1 MDGRRCAA
9 AASPWLRGTGSGL
22 QANSPASHYPD
33 VVTLKR
39 LVARD
44 LSFDGI
50 RAEFALPTEFGPDAQ
65 RDAAQAVDRHHAE
78 RIDRTDLELVTID
91 PPGSRD
97 LDQAM
102 HLERTDNGYL
112 LHYAIADVAAQIEPG
127 SALDSEARTRGE
139 TIYLPDGSVPLHPLV
154 FSEGSASLLPNEIRP
169 AALWRIETD
178 GDANPV
184 SWSVQRALV
193 KSMRQLT
200 YREAQGA
207 ADAGDPHPSIAVLP
221 EFGRKRRDLGLARGA
236 IELNLP
242 EQEVVRGRNGDWEL
256 GIEAR
261 TETDGWNA
269 QISLLTGIC
278 AAQIM
283 LDGGVGILR
292 TLPPADG
299 DVRRW
304 IRRTADA
311 LGLPWASD
319 TPIGAQL
326 AALDPCATTT
336 LAMMTQATT
345 LLRGASYLVFD
356 GERPDDQAAGHA
368 GIAAPYAHV
377 TAPLRRLGDR
387 FATEICLALSAGTPV
402 PQWARDG
409 LAGVRSSLLTSNA
422 LANKVEQACVDLT
435 EATVLA
441 PQKGQTFDS
450 AVLRGAEKK
459 RPAEVFVTDPPIL
472 ARCEGNPPEGQRAK
486 LTLHEANPDTR
497 TVLFGFPADGS

>member
-1 MDGRRCAA
+1 M
-9 AASPWLRGTGSGL
+9 
-22 QANSPASHYPD
+22 
-33 VVTLKR
+33 TLKR

-50 RAEFALPTEFGPDAQ
+50 RAEFALPTEFGAEAQ
-65 RDAAQAVDRHHAE
+65 REAEQALDQHHGE
-78 RIDRTDLELVTID
+78 RIDRTDLALVTID

-97 LDQAM
+97 LDQAL
-102 HLERTDNGYL
+102 HLERTTNGYV

-127 SALDSEARTRGE
+127 SALDGESRRRGE
-139 TIYLPDGSVPLHPLV
+139 TIYLPDGSVPLHPSV

-178 GDANPV
+178 GDTTPV
-184 SWSVQRALV
+184 NWSVQRALV
-193 KSMRQLT
+193 KSVQQLT
-200 YREAQGA
+200 YREAQES
-207 ADAGDPHPSIAVLP
+207 ADAGSPHPAIAALP
-221 EFGRKRRDLGLARGA
+221 EFGRKRRDLALARGA

-242 EQEVVRGRNGDWEL
+242 EQEVVRGPNGEWEL
-256 GIEAR
+256 AIEAR

-269 QISLLTGIC
+269 HVSLLTGIC

-283 LDGGVGILR
+283 LDGGIGILR

-304 IRRTADA
+304 MRRTADA
-311 LGLPWASD
+311 LGLSWTND

-326 AALDPCATTT
+326 AALDPGATTT

-356 GERPDDQAAGHA
+356 GQRPDDQAAQHA

-387 FATEICLALSAGTPV
+387 FATEICLALCAGVSV
-402 PQWARDG
+402 PQWVREG
-409 LAGVRSSLLTSNA
+409 LTDARSSLLRSNT
-422 LANKVEQACVDLT
+422 LANRVEQACVDLT

-441 PQKGQTFDS
+441 SHRGQTFDS

-459 RPAEVFVTDPPIL
+459 RAAQVFVTDPPIL
-472 ARCEGNPPEGQRAK
+472 ANCEGDPPEGQRAK
-486 LTLHEANPDTR
+486 LTLREANPDTR

>member
-1 MDGRRCAA
+1 MDGRRCVA
-9 AASPWLRGTGSGL
+9 AASPWLCGTGSGL
-22 QANSPASHYPD
+22 QANSPASYPEP
-33 VVTLKR
+33 VTVKR

-50 RAEFALPTEFGPDAQ
+50 RAEFALPAEFGADAQ

-78 RIDRTDLELVTID
+78 RVDRTDLGLVTID

-97 LDQAM
+97 LDQAL
-102 HLERTDNGYL
+102 HLERTANGYVV
-112 LHYAIADVAAQIEPG
+112 HYAIADVSAQIEPG
-127 SALDSEARTRGE
+127 SALDAEARRRGE

-178 GDANPV
+178 NDANPV
-184 SWSVQRALV
+184 SWSVERALV
-193 KSMRQLT
+193 KSVRQLT
-200 YREAQGA
+200 YREAQDA
-207 ADAGDPHPSIAVLP
+207 ADAGNPHPAIAVLP

-242 EQEVVRGRNGDWEL
+242 EQEVVRGSAGDWEL
-256 GIEAR
+256 AIEAR

-278 AAQIM
+278 AARIM
-283 LDGGVGILR
+283 LDGGIGMLR

-304 IRRTADA
+304 MRRTAEA
-311 LGLPWASD
+311 LGVPWMKD

-326 AALDPCATTT
+326 AALDPGATTT

-356 GERPDDQAAGHA
+356 GARPDDQAAQHA
-368 GIAAPYAHV
+368 GIAAPYAHA

-387 FATEICLALSAGTPV
+387 FVTEICLALSAGNAV
-402 PQWARDG
+402 PQWAREG
-409 LAGVRSSLLTSNA
+409 LADVRSSLLSSNT
-422 LANKVEQACVDLT
+422 LANKVEQACVDLA
-435 EATVLA
+435 EATILA

-459 RPAEVFVTDPPIL
+459 RAAEVFVTDPPIL
-472 ARCEGNPPEGQRAK
+472 ARCEGDPPEGRRAK
-486 LTLHEANPDTR
+486 LALREADPDTR
-497 TVLFGFPADGS
+497 SVLFGFPADGS

>member
-1 MDGRRCAA
+1 M
-9 AASPWLRGTGSGL
+9 
-22 QANSPASHYPD
+22 
-33 VVTLKR
+33 TLKR

-44 LSFDGI
+44 LSFDGV
-50 RAEFALPTEFGPDAQ
+50 RVEFALPTEFGPDAQ
-65 RDAAQAVDRHHAE
+65 RDAARAVDRHHAE

-97 LDQAM
+97 LDQAV
-102 HLERTDNGYL
+102 HLERTDDGYL

-127 SALDSEARTRGE
+127 SALDGEARKRGE

-169 AALWRIETD
+169 AALWRIATD
-178 GDANPV
+178 GETNPV

-193 KSMRQLT
+193 KSIRQLT
-200 YREAQGA
+200 YREAQDA
-207 ADAGDPHPSIAVLP
+207 ADAGDPHPSIAALP

-242 EQEVVRGRNGDWEL
+242 EQEVVRGSSGDWEL

-283 LDGGVGILR
+283 LDGGIGIGILR

-459 RPAEVFVTDPPIL
+459 RAAEVFVTDPPIL

-497 TVLFGFPADGS
+497 TVLFGFPAEGS

>member
-1 MDGRRCAA
+1 M
-9 AASPWLRGTGSGL
+9 
-22 QANSPASHYPD
+22 
-33 VVTLKR
+33 VTLKR

-44 LSFDGI
+44 LGFDGI
-50 RAEFALPTEFGPDAQ
+50 RAEFTLPAEFGPDAQ

-91 PPGSRD
+91 PPGARD
-97 LDQAM
+97 LDQAL
-102 HLERTDNGYL
+102 HLERTADGYL

-127 SALDSEARTRGE
+127 SALDIEARQRGE

-154 FSEGSASLLPNEIRP
+154 FSEGSASLLPNEVRP

-178 GDANPV
+178 AAANPV

-193 KSMRQLT
+193 KSVRQLT
-200 YREAQGA
+200 YREAQDA
-207 ADAGDPHPSIAVLP
+207 AEAGNPHPSIALLP

-242 EQEVVRGRNGDWEL
+242 AQEVVRGPSGDWEL
-256 GIEAR
+256 AIEAR
-261 TETDGWNA
+261 TDIDGWNA

-283 LDGGVGILR
+283 LDGGIGMLR

-304 IRRTADA
+304 MRRTAEA
-311 LGLPWASD
+311 LGLPWTKD

-356 GERPDDQAAGHA
+356 GNRPDDQVAGHA

-387 FATEICLALSAGTPV
+387 FVTEICLALSAGTPV
-402 PQWARDG
+402 PRWARDG
-409 LAGVRSSLLTSNA
+409 LPDVRSSLLTSNT

-459 RPAEVFVTDPPIL
+459 RFAEVFVTDPPIL
-472 ARCEGNPPEGQRAK
+472 ARCEGDPPEGQRAK
-486 LTLHEANPDTR
+486 LTLREADPGTR
-497 TVLFGFPADGS
+497 TVLFGFPAEGS

>member
-1 MDGRRCAA
+1 M
-9 AASPWLRGTGSGL
+9 
-22 QANSPASHYPD
+22 
-33 VVTLKR
+33 TLKR
-39 LVARD
+39 LVARG

-50 RAEFALPTEFGPDAQ
+50 RAEFALPTEFGADAQ
-65 RDAAQAVDRHHAE
+65 RDAEVAVDRYQGE
-78 RIDRTDLELVTID
+78 RIDRTDLALVTID

-97 LDQAM
+97 LDQAL
-102 HLERTDNGYL
+102 HLERTTDGYV

-127 SALDSEARTRGE
+127 SALDAEARRRGE
-139 TIYLPDGSVPLHPLV
+139 TIYLPDGSVPLHPPV

-178 GDANPV
+178 DDANPV
-184 SWSVQRALV
+184 NWSVRRTLV
-193 KSMRQLT
+193 KSVKQLT
-200 YREAQGA
+200 YREAQDA
-207 ADAGDPHPSIAVLP
+207 ADAGTSHPAIAALP

-242 EQEVVRGRNGDWEL
+242 AQEVVHGPSGEWEL
-256 GIEAR
+256 AIEAR

-304 IRRTADA
+304 MRRTADA
-311 LGLPWASD
+311 LGLPWTND

-326 AALDPCATTT
+326 AALDPRATTT

-356 GERPDDQAAGHA
+356 GQRPDDQAAQHA

-387 FATEICLALSAGTPV
+387 FATEICLALCEGAQV
-402 PQWARDG
+402 PQWARAG
-409 LAGVRSSLLTSNA
+409 LTDARSSLLSSNT
-422 LANKVEQACVDLT
+422 LANKVEQACVNLA
-435 EATVLA
+435 EATVLSS
-441 PQKGQTFDS
+441 QKGQTFDS

-459 RPAEVFVTDPPIL
+459 RAAEVFVTDPPIL
-472 ARCEGNPPEGQRAK
+472 ANCEGNPPEGQRAK
-486 LTLHEANPDTR
+486 LTLREADPHTR
-497 TVLFGFPADGS
+497 TVLFGFPADST

>member
-1 MDGRRCAA
+1 MDGRRRVA
-9 AASPWLRGTGSGL
+9 AASPWLCGTGSGL
-22 QANSPASHYPD
+22 QANSFASYPEP
-33 VVTLKR
+33 VTLKR

-44 LSFDGI
+44 LNFDGI
-50 RAEFALPTEFGPDAQ
+50 RTEFGLPAEFSPEAQ
-65 RDAAQAVDRHHAE
+65 RDAAQAVDRYRAA
-78 RIDRTDLELVTID
+78 RVDRTDLELVTID

-97 LDQAM
+97 LDQALR
-102 HLERTDNGYL
+102 LERTADGYL

-127 SALDSEARTRGE
+127 STLDIEARERGE
-139 TIYLPDGSVPLHPLV
+139 AIYLPDGSVPLHPLV
-154 FSEGSASLLPNEIRP
+154 FSEGSASLLPHEIRP

-178 GDANPV
+178 HDANPV
-184 SWSVQRALV
+184 AWTVQRALV
-193 KSMRQLT
+193 KSVRQLT
-200 YREAQGA
+200 YREAQDA
-207 ADAGDPHPSIAVLP
+207 AAAGNPHPAVAVLP

-242 EQEVVRGRNGDWEL
+242 EQDVVRGAGGDWEL
-256 GIEAR
+256 VIEAR

-278 AAQIM
+278 AARIM
-283 LDGGVGILR
+283 LDGGIGMLR

-304 IRRTADA
+304 MRRTAEA
-311 LGLPWASD
+311 LGVPWTND
-319 TPIGAQL
+319 TPIGEQL

-356 GERPDDQAAGHA
+356 GVRPDEQAAQHA

-387 FATEICLALSAGTPV
+387 FVTEICLALSAGTPV
-402 PQWARDG
+402 PQWAREG
-409 LAGVRSSLLTSNA
+409 LADIRSSLLKSNT
-422 LANKVEQACVDLT
+422 LANKVEQACLDLA
-435 EATVLA
+435 EAHILA
-441 PQKGQTFDS
+441 PQQGQTFDS
-450 AVLRGAEKK
+450 VVLRGAEKK
-459 RPAEVFVTDPPIL
+459 RAAEVFVSDPPIL

-486 LTLHEANPDTR
+486 LTLREADPVTR
-497 TVLFGFPADGS
+497 TVLFGFPADGR

>member
-1 MDGRRCAA
+1 M
-9 AASPWLRGTGSGL
+9 
-22 QANSPASHYPD
+22 
-33 VVTLKR
+33 KR

-50 RAEFALPTEFGPDAQ
+50 RAEFALPTEFGPDAL
-65 RDAAQAVDRHHAE
+65 RDAEGAVDSHHGE
-78 RIDRTDLELVTID
+78 RLDRTDLPLVTID

-97 LDQAM
+97 LDQAL
-102 HLERTDNGYL
+102 HLQRSANGYV

-127 SALDSEARTRGE
+127 SALDVEARQRGE

-178 GDANPV
+178 GDANPL
-184 SWSVQRALV
+184 SWTVQRALV
-193 KSMRQLT
+193 RSVQQLT
-200 YREAQGA
+200 YREAQDA
-207 ADAGDPHPSIAVLP
+207 ADTGNSHPAIAALP
-221 EFGRKRRDLGLARGA
+221 EFGRKRRDLALARGA

-242 EQEVVRGRNGDWEL
+242 EQEVVRGPSGGWEL
-256 GIEAR
+256 AIEAR

-269 QISLLTGIC
+269 QVSLLTGIC

-283 LDGGVGILR
+283 LDGGVGMLR

-304 IRRTADA
+304 MRRTADA
-311 LGLPWASD
+311 LGLPWTNE

-326 AALDPCATTT
+326 AALDPGATTT

-356 GERPDDQAAGHA
+356 GTRPDDEAAQHA

-387 FATEICLALSAGTPV
+387 FATEVCLALCAGVPV

-409 LAGVRSSLLTSNA
+409 LADARSSLLRSNT
-422 LANKVEQACVDLT
+422 LSNKVEQACVDLT

-459 RPAEVFVTDPPIL
+459 RAAEVFVTDPPIL
-472 ARCEGNPPEGQRAK
+472 ARCEGDPPEGQRAK
-486 LTLHEANPDTR
+486 LTLREADPTTR
-497 TVLFGFPADGS
+497 TVIFGFPADGS

>member
-1 MDGRRCAA
+1 M
-9 AASPWLRGTGSGL
+9 
-22 QANSPASHYPD
+22 
-33 VVTLKR
+33 TLKR

-50 RAEFALPTEFGPDAQ
+50 RTEFALPAEFGSDVQ
-65 RDAAQAVDRHHAE
+65 RDAEQAVDRHHGE
-78 RIDRTDLELVTID
+78 RVDRTDLGLVTID

-97 LDQAM
+97 LDQAL
-102 HLERTDNGYL
+102 HLERTTNGYV

-127 SALDSEARTRGE
+127 SALDLEARQRGE
-139 TIYLPDGSVPLHPLV
+139 TIYLPDGSVPLHPSV

-178 GDANPV
+178 DDANPV
-184 SWSVQRALV
+184 NWSVQRALV
-193 KSMRQLT
+193 KSVLQLT
-200 YREAQGA
+200 YREAQDA
-207 ADAGDPHPSIAVLP
+207 ADAGHSHPAITVLA

-242 EQEVVRGRNGDWEL
+242 SQEVVRGRSGEWEL
-256 GIEAR
+256 AIEAR

-283 LDGGVGILR
+283 LDGDVGILR

-299 DVRRW
+299 DARRW
-304 IRRTADA
+304 MRRTADA
-311 LGLPWASD
+311 LGLPWVND
-319 TPIGAQL
+319 IPIGSQL

-356 GERPDDQAAGHA
+356 GNRPDDQAAQHA

-409 LAGVRSSLLTSNA
+409 LADARSSLLSSNT
-422 LANKVEQACVDLT
+422 LANKVEKACVDLT

-472 ARCEGNPPEGQRAK
+472 ARCEGDPPEGQRAK
-486 LTLHEANPDTR
+486 LSLREADPDSR

>member
-1 MDGRRCAA
+1 MDGRRCVA
-9 AASPWLRGTGSGL
+9 AASPRLCGTGSGL
-22 QANSPASHYPD
+22 QANSPASYPES
-33 VVTLKR
+33 VTLKR
-39 LVARD
+39 LFARD
-44 LSFDGI
+44 LSFGGI
-50 RAEFALPTEFGPDAQ
+50 RSEFALPAEFDSGA
-65 RDAAQAVDRHHAE
+65 RSEAAQAVDRHHAE

-91 PPGSRD
+91 PPGARD
-97 LDQAM
+97 LDQALR
-102 HLERTDNGYL
+102 LERTATGYL
-112 LHYAIADVAAQIEPG
+112 LYYAIADVAAQIEPG
-127 SALDSEARTRGE
+127 SALDAEARRRGE

-154 FSEGSASLLPNEIRP
+154 FSEGLASLLPNEIRP

-178 GDANPV
+178 GNANPV

-193 KSMRQLT
+193 RSVQQLT
-200 YREAQGA
+200 YREAQDA
-207 ADAGDPHPSIAVLP
+207 ADAGNPHPSIAVLP
-221 EFGRKRRDLGLARGA
+221 EFGRKRRDLGLSKGA
-236 IELNLP
+236 IEINLP
-242 EQEVVRGRNGDWEL
+242 EQDVVRGASGDWEL
-256 GIEAR
+256 VIEAR
-261 TETDGWNA
+261 TEIDGWNA
-269 QISLLTGIC
+269 QVSLLTGIC

-283 LDGGVGILR
+283 LDGGIGMLR

-304 IRRTADA
+304 MRRTADA
-311 LGLPWASD
+311 LGLPWSSD

-356 GERPDDQAAGHA
+356 GTRPDDQAALHA

-387 FATEICLALSAGTPV
+387 FVTEVCLALCAGTEV
-402 PQWARDG
+402 PRWAREG
-409 LAGVRSSLLTSNA
+409 LTDARSSLLRSNT

-435 EATVLA
+435 EATILA

-450 AVLRGAEKK
+450 AVLRGAEK
-459 RPAEVFVTDPPIL
+459 RRAAEVFVTDPPIL

-486 LTLHEANPDTR
+486 LMLREADPGTR
-497 TVLFGFPADGS
+497 TVLFGFPAEGS